1 MQLIKKNILL
11 AGAYA
16 LVSILVIELMSQPVL
31 AVALWPAAG
40 VGIAAIL
47 IWGYSIIPGLI
58 VGEILHSVYA
68 HQLEDLSQD
77 PILLKFTVLLILI
90 SIFRACLGAFLI
102 RLFVGAQP
110 SLIKV
115 REILLFFISGGVITI
130 FCTTWLYIG
139 VLESAGYADDHPFL
153 LSYLI
158 WFCGDLV
165 GVLLFAPLTM
175 ILYAQPRQHWRSRFF
190 TAGLPIV
197 LSFFLLILLF
207 NAIRT
212 RENDRIE
219 QLLYLQAHMVERAI
233 GKPDLTVEMASA
245 HMQEK
250 WPDINMRKVGI
261 QVIEP
266 QAEGEPRILFASDN
280 VPSVIPFTV
289 GFPVESA
296 PDNDIELRL
305 IPTQTYLGE
314 EYAWSLWLMI
324 VFGLSFIGLF
334 SVGLLAL
341 TGRAALT
348 FAEVKRRTNQLDAAN
363 KDLEQSNQ
371 LYQSMIE
378 NQPVIFWQ
386 VDLEEDKFTYVSQ
399 EAEAILGYPI
409 EQWMSEKDF
418 FLNHLHKDDLSYV
431 KSVID
436 HLKEYDRKIEIEYR
450 IMAKSGEIRWFRDV
464 FNLSA
469 EDMANQRC
477 VGMMVDIT
485 EKKNTE
491 LKIRQLAYQDYLTG
505 LPNRQHFHERLKI
518 LAVKAKETASFG
530 ALLFLDMDRFKV
542 LNDSLGHDY
551 GDRLLIQAAERLNKF
566 KERTTLIARFGG
578 DEFVMTTPHDFV
590 SIDSAKRTAVKLAKE
605 VKEALSKEFV
615 IDEHIHKCTVS
626 IGISFYPEKGK
637 SFNDII
643 KQADA
648 AMYRSKEKGKDQ
660 ITVFES
666 SMRDDDDEKLKMEQ
680 ALRSAV
686 QNEQF
691 NMVYQPIVDN
701 NREIVCYESLI
712 RWNSETHEYL
722 PDAFIPIAEETGLI
736 HKIGMWTL
744 NESCKKI
751 KKTNQS
757 ISVNLSSK
765 QFHESKIVAHIQ
777 QTLDKNGIDG
787 SKLILELTESVAVYD
802 IEETV
807 SKMDSLKAMGVRLA
821 IDDFGTGYSS
831 LEYLRRMPID
841 FLKID
846 KGFILDLEEDDD
858 AKAIVET
865 IVAMASHL
873 NVTVIAEGVE
883 TEKQFDIL
891 QKIKCHFYQGY
902 LFAQP
907 SENNIDKH
915 A

>member
-11 AGAYA
+11 AVAYA

-47 IWGYSIIPGLI
+47 IWGYAIIPGLV
-58 VGEILHSVYA
+58 VGEILHSLYA
-68 HQLEDLSQD
+68 HQLEEFSQD
-77 PILLKFTVLLILI
+77 PMLLKFTVLLILI
-90 SIFRACLGAFLI
+90 SVLRAWLGAFLI
-102 RLFVGAQP
+102 RLFVGTQP

-115 REILLFFISGGVITI
+115 REILLFFLSGGVITI
-130 FCTTWLYIG
+130 FCTTWLYVY
-139 VLESAGYADDHPFL
+139 VLDYAGYAAEQSFL

-165 GVLLFAPLTM
+165 GVFLFAPLTM
-175 ILYAQPRQHWRSRFF
+175 ILFAQPQQHWRSRFF

-197 LSFFLLILLF
+197 LAFFLLILLF
-207 NAIRT
+207 NAIRV
-212 RENDRIE
+212 RENERIE
-219 QLLYLQAHMVERAI
+219 QLVYLQAHMVERAI
-233 GKPDLTVEMASA
+233 GTTDLTVETVAA

-250 WPDINMRKVGI
+250 WPDIKMRKMGI
-261 QVIEP
+261 ELVEP
-266 QAEGEPRILFASDN
+266 QAEGDAKILFSSDL
-280 VPSVIPFTV
+280 VPKDKSFSVS
-289 GFPVESA
+289 FPVQSA

-305 IPTQTYLGE
+305 IPTPKYLGE

-324 VFGLSFIGLF
+324 IFGLSFIGLF

-348 FAEVKRRTNQLDAAN
+348 YAEVKRRTNQLDAAN

-386 VDLEEDKFTYVSQ
+386 VDLEEDRFTYVSQ

-409 EQWMSEKDF
+409 EQWMTEKDF
-418 FLNHLHKDDLSYV
+418 FLNHLHQDDLSYV
-431 KSVID
+431 KSVIE

-450 IMAKSGEIRWFRDV
+450 IIAKSGEIKWFRDV

-469 EDMANQRC
+469 EDIANQRC

-551 GDRLLIQAAERLNKF
+551 GDRLLIQAAERLNQF
-566 KERTTLIARFGG
+566 KDQTTLIARFGG

-590 SIDSAKRTAVKLAKE
+590 SIESAKRTALKLAKE
-605 VKEALSKEFV
+605 VKESLSKEFV
-615 IDEHIHKCTVS
+615 IDKHIHKCTVS

-666 SMRDDDDEKLKMEQ
+666 SMRDDDDQKLKMEQ

-686 QNEQF
+686 QNEEF
-691 NMVYQPIVDN
+691 SMVYQPIVDDAK
-701 NREIVCYESLI
+701 EVICYESLI

-736 HKIGMWTL
+736 HKIGMWTM
-744 NESCKKI
+744 NETCRKI
-751 KKTNQS
+751 KQTGQS

-765 QFHESKIVAHIQ
+765 QFHESTIVKHIEEM
-777 QTLDKNGIDG
+777 LHNNGIDG
-787 SKLILELTESVAVYD
+787 SQLILELTESVAVYD

-846 KGFILDLEEDDD
+846 KSFILDLEGDDD

-873 NVTVIAEGVE
+873 NVSVIAEGVE
-883 TEKQFDIL
+883 TEEQFDIL
-891 QKIKCHFYQGY
+891 QKIKCHYYQGY

-907 SENNIDKH
+907 SESTIEDH